1 MENVKSFLG
10 RGWSFPPE
18 FNKTSGSVEMVE
30 DDEDIRQS
38 IIIFLSTTVHERT
51 MRPSYGNQLKEH
63 LFATV
68 NSDTINNI
76 IGDLKIGLRIY
87 EPRIQIEKIEVDTQR
102 LLDGEIRFSITY
114 EIESTNVRDNIV
126 YPYYFVEGTNIQG

>member
-51 MRPSYGNQLKEH
+51 MRPSYGNQLIEH

-68 NSDTINNI
+68 NADTINNI

>member
-1 MENVKSFLG
+1 MKNVRSFLG

-38 IIIFLSTTVHERT
+38 IIIFLSTTMYERT
-51 MRPSYGNQLKEH
+51 MRPNYGNQLREH

-68 NSDTINNI
+68 NADTVNNI
-76 IGDLKIGLRIY
+76 IGELKIGLRRY
-87 EPRIQIEKIEVDTQR
+87 EPRIQIEKIEVDTLR

-114 EIESTNVRDNIV
+114 VIESTNVRDNIV
-126 YPYYFVEGTNIQG
+126 YPYYFVEGTNI

>member
-1 MENVKSFLG
+1 MEKVKSFLG

-18 FNKTSGSVEMVE
+18 FNKISGSVEMVE

-38 IIIFLSTTVHERT
+38 IIIFLSTAAHERT
-51 MRPSYGNQLKEH
+51 MRPRYGNLLKEH
-63 LFATV
+63 LFTTV

-76 IGDLKIGLRIY
+76 IGELKIGLRIF
-87 EPRIQIEKIEVDTQR
+87 EPRIQIEKIEVDTDR

-114 EIESTNVRDNIV
+114 EIESTNVRNNIV